1 MKRLIK
7 SFSALKRQE
16 KVAEPNLINRNAPV
30 ELPTDNTLEVLYG
43 QTKCDR
49 ELQGICLG
57 VTGDDYHILVAEQD
71 KCCNMCA
78 FAN

>member
-16 KVAEPNLINRNAPV
+16 KVAELKFINSNATV
-30 ELPTDNTLEVLYG
+30 ELEPANTLEVLYG

-49 ELQGICLG
+49 EL
-57 VTGDDYHILVAEQD
+57 
-71 KCCNMCA
+71 
-78 FAN
+78 